1 MIAVPA
7 AKTFLKLP
15 QKNAHATAL
24 FIMLPV
30 SLISAV
36 FYVAKGSFDLAVGVP
51 AGAGVILGGGV
62 GALLLK
68 NADDGALCRIFAAV
82 VLAAGIRYL
91 LF

>member
-1 MIAVPA
+1 MLAIGEKVSHMIGTLF
-7 AKTFLKLP
+7 TFVL
-15 QKNAHATAL
+15 
-24 FIMLPV
+24 
-30 SLISAV
+30 S
-36 FYVAKGSFDLAVGVP
+36 
-51 AGAGVILGGGV
+51 AGVILGGGV